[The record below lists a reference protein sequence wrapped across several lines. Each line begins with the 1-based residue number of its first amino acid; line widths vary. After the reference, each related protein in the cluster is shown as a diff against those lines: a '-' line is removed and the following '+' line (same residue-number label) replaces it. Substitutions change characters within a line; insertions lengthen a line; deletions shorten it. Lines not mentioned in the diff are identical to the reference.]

1 MDHGHH
7 HGHGN
12 GSMPD
17 MDMGMKMYFHV
28 GYDKNILIYGWDA
41 TCPGRMT
48 GTIVA
53 VVLLGIF
60 YEWTK
65 FLRLTLVQDSVSKTN
80 SSPPP
85 IEEEESFWSK
95 YGGHIIQ
102 SLLYGL
108 QVAVSFTLMLFAMTF
123 NVWIFGGVV
132 IGMAMGYLIFS
143 SPRKR
148 GDRSSRQLNFNV
160 NDCCN

>member
-1 MDHGHH
+1 
-7 HGHGN
+7 
-12 GSMPD
+12 
-17 MDMGMKMYFHV
+17 MKMYFHV

-53 VVLLGIF
+53 VVLLGTF
-60 YEWTK
+60 YEWIK
-65 FLRLTLVQDSVSKTN
+65 FLRLTLVQDSVSKAN

-85 IEEEESFWSK
+85 IEEEQSFWSK

-108 QVAVSFTLMLFAMTF
+108 QVAISFFLMLFAMTF
-123 NVWIFGGVV
+123 NIWIFGGVV
-132 IGMAMGYLIFS
+132 IGMALGYLIFS
-143 SPRKR
+143 SPRNR